1 MINLKSFPSFRF
13 QPISTWTRPRLAKCI
28 IGGKKVRALNVQK
41 KSRFQGGRN
50 FQPVLDY
57 NFIGDFVDRDGDLEM
72 KKKKKWARGGSPI
85 VNEKHTRGE
94 NTKVFLLFSS
104 LLFLFFARF
113 SQKQMD
119 SIHACLVS
127 FEFYAKCLKFKHSC
141 EKDLSF

>member
-1 MINLKSFPSFRF
+1 MKSFPSFRF

-85 VNEKHTRGE
+85 AKSTREEKTR
-94 NTKVFLLFSS
+94 KCSFSS
-104 LLFLFFARF
+104 LLFSFFFSLVFPRNKWTRF
-113 SQKQMD
+113 MR
-119 SIHACLVS
+119 AS
-127 FEFYAKCLKFKHSC
+127 F
-141 EKDLSF
+141 LSNFMPSV

>member
-1 MINLKSFPSFRF
+1 MKSFPSFRF

-57 NFIGDFVDRDGDLEM
+57 NFIGDFVDRDGDLEV

-104 LLFLFFARF
+104 LSFFRSFFPETNGLDSCVPRF
-113 SQKQMD
+113 FRILCQ
-119 SIHACLVS
+119 V
-127 FEFYAKCLKFKHSC
+127 FKV
-141 EKDLSF
+141 

>member
-57 NFIGDFVDRDGDLEM
+57 NFIGDFVDRDGDLEV
-72 KKKKKWARGGSPI
+72 KKKRKNGREEGRPS
-85 VNEKHTRGE
+85 
-94 NTKVFLLFSS
+94 
-104 LLFLFFARF
+104 
-113 SQKQMD
+113 
-119 SIHACLVS
+119 
-127 FEFYAKCLKFKHSC
+127 
-141 EKDLSF
+141 